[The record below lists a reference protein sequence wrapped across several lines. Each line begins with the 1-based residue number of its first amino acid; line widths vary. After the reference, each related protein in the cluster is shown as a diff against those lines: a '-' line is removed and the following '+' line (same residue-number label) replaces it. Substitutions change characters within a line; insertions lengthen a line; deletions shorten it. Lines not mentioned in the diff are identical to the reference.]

1 MKNTTVN
8 VRFDAAKLNALR
20 FYTKGNER
28 SIEEEL
34 AQHFEELYD
43 KNVPQNVREYIKY
56 QSGDHTETP
65 ENDETSEQNTAQ
77 RAPRRTRSH
86 AQSASEPS
94 EISAPVQSM

>member
-1 MKNTTVN
+1 MKNTQIN
-8 VRFDAAKLNALR
+8 IRYDAAKLNALR

-34 AQHFEELYD
+34 KHHLEELYE

-56 QSGDHTETP
+56 QSGDHTDAPEKNET
-65 ENDETSEQNTAQ
+65 NEQNNTQ
-77 RAPRRTRSH
+77 RTPRRSRSH
-86 AQSASEPS
+86 TQSASELS

>member
-1 MKNTTVN
+1 MKNTQIN
-8 VRFDAAKLNALR
+8 IRYDAAKLNALR
-20 FYTKGNER
+20 FYTKGNEQ

-34 AQHFEELYD
+34 MRHLEELYE

-56 QSGDHTETP
+56 QSGDHTEAP

-77 RAPRRTRSH
+77 RTPRRSRSH
-86 AQSASEPS
+86 TQSASESS